1 MEFEI
6 GTLSI
11 ILIVG
16 LLALISIGVPMGFA
30 SGFMGAVLVFFYIGE
45 HALGILLSRYY
56 SLVVTYSFLSVPLFI
71 FMASLLERSNIAR
84 DLYDALN
91 AWLRKTRG
99 GVGVVTAIMA
109 TIMAAMSGII
119 GGEIVLLGLIAL
131 PQMLRLKYDQDMS
144 IGIICASGSLGTMI
158 PPSIV
163 LIIYGLTTE
172 TSITMLFQEAI
183 VPGLMI
189 SGLII
194 TYILIRTRMQ
204 PHLAP
209 LSDEPALTLKEKMSY
224 LPGLLPPIGIVIIVL
239 GSIYSGM
246 TGITEAAGMGVVAT
260 LIIIFARKELTWF
273 LFKDALTRTFK
284 ASGTILTITFGA
296 TVLAGAYSLA
306 GGPKYVAETI
316 LAYDLKPMYL
326 IFMMQIMFLIMGAF
340 MDWVGIVLLAMPV
353 FLPIVIALGF
363 DPIWSGI
370 LFCVNMQ
377 VSFLSRL
384 KNETCIFTQNN
395 IPDQIGSKPSAITI
409 GKNTGIANNTI
420 PTQSI
425 NAPMI
430 KNIICIM
437 KIKYIGF
444 KS

>member
-30 SGFMGAVLVFFYIGE
+30 SGFMGAVLVFLYIGE

-189 SGLII
+189 SSLII
-194 TYILIRTRMQ
+194 IYILIRTRLQ

-209 LSDEPALTLKEKMSY
+209 LSDEPPLTLKEKISY
-224 LPGLLPPIGIVIIVL
+224 LPGLLPPIGIVIIVS
-239 GSIYSGM
+239 GSIYSGI

-260 LIIIFARKELTWF
+260 LIIIFARKELTMF

-326 IFMMQIMFLIMGAF
+326 IFMMQLMFLVMGAF

-353 FLPIVIALGF
+353 FLPIVLALGF
-363 DPIWSGI
+363 DPIWFGI

-377 VSFLSRL
+377 VSFLSPPFGPAAFYL
-384 KNETCIFTQNN
+384 KSVAPPHISLTDIFRGFAPFIVIQLIVLACVMFFPEAMTQNFHEFV
-395 IPDQIGSKPSAITI
+395 PK
-409 GKNTGIANNTI
+409 K
-420 PTQSI
+420 
-425 NAPMI
+425 
-430 KNIICIM
+430 
-437 KIKYIGF
+437 
-444 KS
+444 

>member
-30 SGFMGAVLVFFYIGE
+30 SGFMGAVLVFLYIGD

-189 SGLII
+189 SALII
-194 TYILIRTRMQ
+194 TYILIRTRLQ

-209 LSDEPALTLKEKMSY
+209 LSDEPPLTLKEKISY

-239 GSIYSGM
+239 GSIYSGI

-260 LIIIFARKELTWF
+260 LIIIFARKELTLF

-326 IFMMQIMFLIMGAF
+326 IFMMQLMFLVMGAF

-353 FLPIVIALGF
+353 FLPIVLALGF
-363 DPIWSGI
+363 DPIWFGI

-377 VSFLSRL
+377 VSFLSPPFGPAAFYL
-384 KNETCIFTQNN
+384 KSVAPPHISLTDIFRGFAPFIVIQLIVLACVMFFPEAMTQNFHEFV
-395 IPDQIGSKPSAITI
+395 PK
-409 GKNTGIANNTI
+409 K
-420 PTQSI
+420 
-425 NAPMI
+425 
-430 KNIICIM
+430 
-437 KIKYIGF
+437 
-444 KS
+444 

>member
-30 SGFMGAVLVFFYIGE
+30 SGFMGAVLVFLYIGE

-189 SGLII
+189 SSLII
-194 TYILIRTRMQ
+194 IYILIRTRLQ

-209 LSDEPALTLKEKMSY
+209 LSDEPPLTLKEKISY

-239 GSIYSGM
+239 GSIYSGI

-260 LIIIFARKELTWF
+260 LIIIFARKELTVF

-326 IFMMQIMFLIMGAF
+326 IFMMQLMFLVMGAF

-353 FLPIVIALGF
+353 FLPIVLALGF
-363 DPIWSGI
+363 DPIWFGI

-377 VSFLSRL
+377 VSFLSPPFGPAAFYL
-384 KNETCIFTQNN
+384 KSVAPPHISLTDIFRGFAPFIVIQLIVLACVMFFPEAMTQNFHEFVA
-395 IPDQIGSKPSAITI
+395 K
-409 GKNTGIANNTI
+409 K
-420 PTQSI
+420 
-425 NAPMI
+425 
-430 KNIICIM
+430 
-437 KIKYIGF
+437 
-444 KS
+444 

>member
-30 SGFMGAVLVFFYIGE
+30 SGFMGAVLVFLNIGE

-194 TYILIRTRMQ
+194 TYILIRTRLQ

-209 LSDEPALTLKEKMSY
+209 LSDEPPLTLKEKISY

-239 GSIYSGM
+239 GSIYSGI

-260 LIIIFARKELTWF
+260 LIIIFARKELTMF

-326 IFMMQIMFLIMGAF
+326 IFMMQLMFLVMGAF

-353 FLPIVIALGF
+353 FLPIVLALGF
-363 DPIWSGI
+363 DPIWFGI

-377 VSFLSRL
+377 VSFLSPPFGPAAFYL
-384 KNETCIFTQNN
+384 KSVAPPHISLTDIFRGFAPFIVIQLIVLACVMFFPEMMTQNFHDFV
-395 IPDQIGSKPSAITI
+395 PK
-409 GKNTGIANNTI
+409 K
-420 PTQSI
+420 
-425 NAPMI
+425 
-430 KNIICIM
+430 
-437 KIKYIGF
+437 
-444 KS
+444 

>member
-11 ILIVG
+11 ILLVG

-30 SGFMGAVLVFFYIGE
+30 SGFMGAVLVFLYIGE

-172 TSITMLFQEAI
+172 TSITMLR
-183 VPGLMI
+183 P
-189 SGLII
+189 
-194 TYILIRTRMQ
+194 R
-204 PHLAP
+204 
-209 LSDEPALTLKEKMSY
+209 ALK
-224 LPGLLPPIGIVIIVL
+224 V
-239 GSIYSGM
+239 
-246 TGITEAAGMGVVAT
+246 
-260 LIIIFARKELTWF
+260 
-273 LFKDALTRTFK
+273 
-284 ASGTILTITFGA
+284 
-296 TVLAGAYSLA
+296 
-306 GGPKYVAETI
+306 
-316 LAYDLKPMYL
+316 
-326 IFMMQIMFLIMGAF
+326 
-340 MDWVGIVLLAMPV
+340 
-353 FLPIVIALGF
+353 
-363 DPIWSGI
+363 I
-370 LFCVNMQ
+370 LFMPLMMVIFLELSQTSQ
-377 VSFLSRL
+377 VLEKRFISNSMMEKLLFM
-384 KNETCIFTQNN
+384 
-395 IPDQIGSKPSAITI
+395 
-409 GKNTGIANNTI
+409 
-420 PTQSI
+420 PT
-425 NAPMI
+425 
-430 KNIICIM
+430 
-437 KIKYIGF
+437 
-444 KS
+444 

>member
-30 SGFMGAVLVFFYIGE
+30 SGFMGAVLVFLNIGE

-109 TIMAAMSGII
+109 TIMAAMNGII

-194 TYILIRTRMQ
+194 TYILIRTRLQ

-209 LSDEPALTLKEKMSY
+209 LSDEPPLTLKEKISY

-239 GSIYSGM
+239 GSIYSGI

-260 LIIIFARKELTWF
+260 LIIIFARKELTMF

-326 IFMMQIMFLIMGAF
+326 IFMMQLMFLVMGAF

-353 FLPIVIALGF
+353 FLPIVLALGF
-363 DPIWSGI
+363 DPIWFGI

-377 VSFLSRL
+377 VSFLSPPFGPAAFYL
-384 KNETCIFTQNN
+384 KSVAPPHISLTDIFRGFAPFIVIQLIVLACVMFFTEMMTQNFHEF
-395 IPDQIGSKPSAITI
+395 IT
-409 GKNTGIANNTI
+409 K
-420 PTQSI
+420 
-425 NAPMI
+425 
-430 KNIICIM
+430 K
-437 KIKYIGF
+437 
-444 KS
+444 

>member
-1 MEFEI
+1 MEIEI

-30 SGFMGAVLVFFYIGE
+30 SGFMGAVLVFLYIGD

-189 SGLII
+189 SSLII
-194 TYILIRTRMQ
+194 IYILIRTRLQ

-209 LSDEPALTLKEKMSY
+209 LSDEPPLTLKEKISY

-239 GSIYSGM
+239 GSIYSGI

-260 LIIIFARKELTWF
+260 LIIIFARKELTMF

-326 IFMMQIMFLIMGAF
+326 IFMMQLMFLVMGAF

-353 FLPIVIALGF
+353 FLPIVLALGF
-363 DPIWSGI
+363 DPIWFGI

-377 VSFLSRL
+377 VSFLSPPFGPAAFYL
-384 KNETCIFTQNN
+384 KSVAPPHISLTDIFRGFAPFIVIQLIVLACVMFFPEIMTQNFHEFV
-395 IPDQIGSKPSAITI
+395 PK
-409 GKNTGIANNTI
+409 K
-420 PTQSI
+420 
-425 NAPMI
+425 
-430 KNIICIM
+430 
-437 KIKYIGF
+437 
-444 KS
+444 

>member
-1 MEFEI
+1 MDI
-6 GTLSI
+6 GTLS
-11 ILIVG
+11 LIVIAG
-16 LLALISIGVPMGFA
+16 LLVLIAIGVPLGFA
-30 SGFMGAVLVFFYIGE
+30 SGFMAAVIVIVNIGE

-71 FMASLLERSNIAR
+71 FMASLLERSNIAK

-163 LIIYGLTTE
+163 LIIYGLTTQ

-194 TYILIRTRMQ
+194 SYILIRTRLQ

-209 LSDEPALTLKEKMSY
+209 LSDESALTFKEKMSY
-224 LPGLLPPIGIVIIVL
+224 LPGLLPPIAIVTIVL
-239 GSIYSGM
+239 GSIYSGI

-260 LIIIFARKELTWF
+260 LIIIFGRKELTWF

-284 ASGTILTITFGA
+284 ATGTILTITFGA
-296 TVLAGAYSLA
+296 TTLAGAYSLA
-306 GGPKYVAETI
+306 GGPTYVAELI
-316 LAYDLKPMYL
+316 LAYDLKPMYV
-326 IFMMQIMFLIMGAF
+326 IFMMQIMFLILGAF

-353 FLPIVIALGF
+353 FLPIVLTMGF
-363 DPIWSGI
+363 DPIWFGI

-377 VSFLSRL
+377 VSFLSPPFGPAAFYL
-384 KNETCIFTQNN
+384 KSVTPPHISLVDIFRGFAPFICLQLIVVAIVMFFPEVTQNFHEF
-395 IPDQIGSKPSAITI
+395 
-409 GKNTGIANNTI
+409 KN
-420 PTQSI
+420 P
-425 NAPMI
+425 
-430 KNIICIM
+430 
-437 KIKYIGF
+437 
-444 KS
+444 

>member
-1 MEFEI
+1 MEIEI

-30 SGFMGAVLVFFYIGE
+30 SGFMGAVLVFLYIGE

-194 TYILIRTRMQ
+194 TYILIRTRIQ

-209 LSDEPALTLKEKMSY
+209 ISDEPPLTLKEKMSY
-224 LPGLLPPIGIVIIVL
+224 LPGLLPPIAIVIIVL
-239 GSIYSGM
+239 GSIYSGI

-260 LIIIFARKELTWF
+260 LIIIFARKELTVF
-273 LFKDALTRTFK
+273 LFKDALVRTFK

-306 GGPKYVAETI
+306 GGPKYVAEAI

-353 FLPIVIALGF
+353 FLPIVLALGF
-363 DPIWSGI
+363 DPIWFGI

-377 VSFLSRL
+377 VSFLSPPFGPAAFYL
-384 KNETCIFTQNN
+384 KSVAPPHISLTDIFRGFAPFIVIQLIVLACVMFFPEAMTQNFHEF
-395 IPDQIGSKPSAITI
+395 KP
-409 GKNTGIANNTI
+409 K
-420 PTQSI
+420 P
-425 NAPMI
+425 
-430 KNIICIM
+430 
-437 KIKYIGF
+437 
-444 KS
+444 

>member
-11 ILIVG
+11 ILLVG

-30 SGFMGAVLVFFYIGE
+30 SGFMGAVLVFLYIGE

-194 TYILIRTRMQ
+194 TYILVRTRLQ
-204 PHLAP
+204 PKLAP

-239 GSIYSGM
+239 GSIYSGI

-326 IFMMQIMFLIMGAF
+326 IFMMQLMFLIMGAF

-353 FLPIVIALGF
+353 FLPIVLALGF
-363 DPIWSGI
+363 DPIWFGI

-377 VSFLSRL
+377 VSFLSPPFGPAAFYL
-384 KNETCIFTQNN
+384 KSVAPPHISLTDIFRGFGPFIVIQLIVLACVMFFPEFTTQNFHEF
-395 IPDQIGSKPSAITI
+395 IPK
-409 GKNTGIANNTI
+409 K
-420 PTQSI
+420 
-425 NAPMI
+425 
-430 KNIICIM
+430 
-437 KIKYIGF
+437 
-444 KS
+444 

>member
-30 SGFMGAVLVFFYIGE
+30 SGFMGAVLVFLYIGD

-189 SGLII
+189 SALII
-194 TYILIRTRMQ
+194 TYILIRTRLQ

-209 LSDEPALTLKEKMSY
+209 LSDEPPLTLKEKISY

-239 GSIYSGM
+239 GSIYSGI

-260 LIIIFARKELTWF
+260 LIIIFARKELTLF

-326 IFMMQIMFLIMGAF
+326 IFMMQLMFLVMGAF

-353 FLPIVIALGF
+353 FLPIVLALGF
-363 DPIWSGI
+363 DPIWFGI

-377 VSFLSRL
+377 VSFLSPPFGPAAFYL
-384 KNETCIFTQNN
+384 KSVAPPHISLTDIFRGFAPFIVIQLIVLACVMFFPEMMTQNFHEFV
-395 IPDQIGSKPSAITI
+395 PK
-409 GKNTGIANNTI
+409 K
-420 PTQSI
+420 
-425 NAPMI
+425 
-430 KNIICIM
+430 
-437 KIKYIGF
+437 
-444 KS
+444 

>member
-30 SGFMGAVLVFFYIGE
+30 SGFMGAVLVFLYIGE

-189 SGLII
+189 SSLII
-194 TYILIRTRMQ
+194 IYILIRTRLQ

-209 LSDEPALTLKEKMSY
+209 LSDEPPLTLKEKISY
-224 LPGLLPPIGIVIIVL
+224 LPGLLPPIGIVLIVL
-239 GSIYSGM
+239 GSIYSGI

-260 LIIIFARKELTWF
+260 LIIIFARKELTVF

-326 IFMMQIMFLIMGAF
+326 IFMMQLMFLVMGAF

-353 FLPIVIALGF
+353 FLPIVLALGF
-363 DPIWSGI
+363 DPIWFGI

-377 VSFLSRL
+377 VSFLSPPFGPAAFYL
-384 KNETCIFTQNN
+384 KSVAPPHISLTDIFRGFAPFIVIQLIVLACVMFFPEAMTQNFHEFV
-395 IPDQIGSKPSAITI
+395 PK
-409 GKNTGIANNTI
+409 K
-420 PTQSI
+420 
-425 NAPMI
+425 
-430 KNIICIM
+430 
-437 KIKYIGF
+437 
-444 KS
+444 